1 MLWFCLFFLEGK
13 DVVKNLELLKI
24 FKEVM
29 DNSNLS
35 FFNKVLL
42 PLINGL
48 FNEVNFFIAFI
59 MFLVSIISTFILCF
73 ILRKQMNKT
82 VCVGEV
88 RKVKVFRFKP
98 HDNEFLIKCS
108 GLITI
113 ITVLYT
119 ASSELAIFSTL
130 MLSLYS
136 PIWAYNSLIQIKGF
150 IFLKVEVELDPDYPQ
165 KDELLIITTKKT
177 INNFTYN
184 PLKPQIMSIMLY
196 NKISLIR

>member
-13 DVVKNLELLKI
+13 DVVNKLELLKL

-35 FFNKVLL
+35 FFNKLFL
-42 PLINGL
+42 PLINSL
-48 FNEVNFFIAFI
+48 FNEVNFLIAFI
-59 MFLVSIISTFILCF
+59 MFLVSIISTFTLCF
-73 ILRKQMNKT
+73 ILRKKINKT

-88 RKVKVFRFKP
+88 RKVKVYRFKS

-119 ASSELAIFSTL
+119 ASSGLAIFSTF

-165 KDELLIITTKKT
+165 KDELLIITTKKI

-184 PLKPQIMSIMLY
+184 PLEPQIMSIMLY